1 MASGVTFE
9 DARSAVRLSVGR
21 DTTSKQIE
29 QTVLMLK
36 TAVNLLD

>member
-21 DTTSKQIE
+21 ETTSKQIE
-29 QTVLMLK
+29 RTVSMLK
-36 TAVNLLD
+36 SAVNLL

>member
-21 DTTSKQIE
+21 ETTSKQIE
-29 QTVLMLK
+29 RAVSMLK
-36 TAVNLLD
+36 SAVNLV